1 MQGGHLEQDA
11 FSCVA
16 IPPPP
21 PLPFPREKGR
31 LVQFLLFCSVDIIS
45 FNTSKALKCLISW
58 VQFGVTITEVDD
70 VLPQVFESVLNP
82 ELFDTSVD
90 LMVEVATHPSGI
102 K

>member
-31 LVQFLLFCSVDIIS
+31 LVQFFCSVDIIS